1 MYFYD
6 LPAPFSQS
14 KYGKEESEQK
24 GLHIQTCSELQAVIL
39 RPNKVGVSF
48 AVVKVTTVV
57 LLPSCATK
65 RAYYACNGFHWNVA
79 VSLHSAV

>member
-1 MYFYD
+1 M
-6 LPAPFSQS
+6 
-14 KYGKEESEQK
+14 
-24 GLHIQTCSELQAVIL
+24 CELQAVIL